1 MPYFISQ
8 ENPECS
14 GWAVEKSDGEV
25 LGCHKTKTDAIKQ
38 MVAVSIAEDMEP
50 GGERALPDNYR
61 PATTPDV
68 PVNRNCG
75 NCAYYRDGWCMRW
88 DAEVAPSYYCN
99 AWESVVHEMEE
110 HGEDED
116 ANSED
121 EDEND
126 DYIDGT
132 SDVDE
137 GQAYGDIVENDIRQ
151 VDLSVPDFI
160 RSAARRGL
168 EMYADGL
175 AGDGLVAATVREA
188 RAMSR
193 GEISEDKVIRANAW
207 GQRHAVDLQ
216 AAKNSDPSND
226 QWPGPGAVAH
236 FLWGINPTAPDQARR
251 WFARKA
257 EAIKAERADAPAPKS
272 DQIVGSDKNP
282 AGSAAGPA
290 SGSTIELTEAI
301 EQGLRNKV
309 QAHND
314 DLEAGSASWKR
325 ASVGMLRSVYRRGA
339 GAFSTS
345 HRPGMT
351 RNQWAMARVNA
362 FLVLLR
368 RGTPENAAYTSDND
382 LLPKGHPRSS
392 RND

>member
-1 MPYFISQ
+1 MPYFISDK
-8 ENPECS
+8 NPNCS

-25 LGCHKTKTDAIKQ
+25 LGCHKTKRAAIKQ

-75 NCAYYRDGWCMRW
+75 NCAYYKDGYCYQWNE
-88 DAEVAPSYYCN
+88 EVAPQYYCN
-99 AWESVVHEMEE
+99 AWESTTHEAE
-110 HGEDED
+110 EDEVETE
-116 ANSED
+116 NGNED
-121 EDEND
+121 QDEVI
-126 DYIDGT
+126 IDGT
-132 SDVDE
+132 SDADE
-137 GQAYGDIVENDIRQ
+137 GQAYGDTVENDLRQ
-151 VDLSVPDFI
+151 VDLVVPEFI

-168 EMYADGL
+168 DFYADGL

-188 RAMSR
+188 RAMAR
-193 GEISEDKVIRANAW
+193 GEITADKVIRANAW

-216 AAKNSDPSND
+216 APKNSDPSNE

-236 FLWGINPTAPDQARR
+236 LLWGINPTAPSQARN

-257 EAIKAERADAPAPKS
+257 EAIKAERADAPAPKA
-272 DQIVGSDKNP
+272 DQIVGSAKNP
-282 AGSAAGPA
+282 AGSAAKPA
-290 SGSTIELTEAI
+290 GAGTVELTEAI
-301 EQGLRNKV
+301 ETGLRNKV
-309 QAHND
+309 TQHND
-314 DLEAGSASWKR
+314 DLDAGDPAWKR
-325 ASVGMLRSVYRRGA
+325 ATLGMVRSVYRRGA

-351 RNQWAMARVNA
+351 RNQWSMARVNA

-368 RGTPENAAYTSDND
+368 RGRPENPAYTSDND